1 MGERELREKL
11 LKEVKRVVVK
21 IGSSLLVEPRLGLK
35 RGYIKDLAREV
46 VVLRQKGFE
55 ILIVSSGAIAAGME
69 LLGLRSRPSS
79 ISELQAVAAVG
90 QGYLMRLYAEAFE
103 PHGLR
108 VGQVL
113 LTHEDVKDRRRYLNA
128 RSTLL
133 TMLSLGVL
141 PIINENDSVAI
152 EEIRFGDNDTLA
164 ALVAVLVEAGL
175 LVILTDVEGF
185 FLGGPEGGKLLTLV
199 ERVDKEIRKEALGPK
214 GPLGTG
220 GMATKVRAAFM
231 ASKAGIHTLVTKG
244 VDPVVLDRLLR
255 GEVVGTLFLAGPSRL
270 TGKKRW
276 IGFSLKPKGT
286 LLVDQGAKE
295 AILEKGKSLLPS
307 GVMEVI
313 GKFERGDAVLCV
325 GPDGQ
330 EFAKGLVN
338 YSSEELQMI
347 KGRKTYE
354 IEEILGY
361 KYADEVIHRDNLVVF

>member
-11 LKEVKRVVVK
+11 FKEVKRVVVK
-21 IGSSLLVEPRLGLK
+21 IGSSLLVEPRVGLK

-141 PIINENDSVAI
+141 PIINENDSVAV

>member
-21 IGSSLLVEPRLGLK
+21 IGSSLLVEPRVGLK

>member
-1 MGERELREKL
+1 MDERELRKGI
-11 LKEVKRVVVK
+11 LKEVNRIVVK
-21 IGSSLLVEPRLGLK
+21 VGSSLLVEPGTGLK
-35 RGYIKDLAREV
+35 KDYIKDLAREV
-46 VVLRQKGFE
+46 VALRKKGFE
-55 ILIVSSGAIAAGME
+55 FLLVSSGAIAAGME
-69 LLGLRSRPSS
+69 LLGLKTRPSS

-90 QGYLMRLYAEAFE
+90 QGYLMRLYAESFE
-103 PHGLR
+103 PYGLR

-113 LTHEDVKDRRRYLNA
+113 LTHEDVKDRKRYINA
-128 RSTLL
+128 RNTLL

-164 ALVAVLVEAGL
+164 ALVAALVEAGL
-175 LVILTDVEGF
+175 LVIFTDVEGF
-185 FLGGPEGGKLLTLV
+185 FLGGPEGGRLLTLV

-220 GMATKVRAAFM
+220 GMSTKVKAAFM
-231 ASKAGIHTLVTKG
+231 ASKAGVHTVVTRG
-244 VDPVVLDRLLR
+244 VDPSILSMVLE
-255 GEVVGTLFLAGPSRL
+255 GEVVGTLFLGGPSKL

-307 GVMEVI
+307 GVIEVI
-313 GKFERGDAVLCV
+313 GKFGRGDAVLCV

-338 YSSEELQMI
+338 YSSEELKAI
-347 KGRKTYE
+347 KGKKTFE
-354 IEEILGY
+354 IEEVLGY

>member
-21 IGSSLLVEPRLGLK
+21 IGSSLLVEPRVGLK

-141 PIINENDSVAI
+141 PIINENDSVAV

>member
-1 MGERELREKL
+1 
-11 LKEVKRVVVK
+11 
-21 IGSSLLVEPRLGLK
+21 
-35 RGYIKDLAREV
+35 
-46 VVLRQKGFE
+46 
-55 ILIVSSGAIAAGME
+55 
-69 LLGLRSRPSS
+69 
-79 ISELQAVAAVG
+79 
-90 QGYLMRLYAEAFE
+90 
-103 PHGLR
+103 
-108 VGQVL
+108 
-113 LTHEDVKDRRRYLNA
+113 
-128 RSTLL
+128 
-133 TMLSLGVL
+133 MLSLGVL
-141 PIINENDSVAI
+141 PIINENDSVAV